1 MAVKNKEFLEGLLNA
16 LSPSGMEKEATKVWD
31 SYMSEFTNR
40 YYTDKIGNS
49 AYSLGSG
56 EKIILV
62 SAHIDE
68 ICMGVQNIRE
78 DGTLNIVNLA
88 GVDRKC
94 LPGSQV
100 IIINDAGGYIPGIIQ
115 KSPIHIESSDHLE
128 NKVLGFEDF
137 IVDIGAD
144 DKKEA
149 EKLVEIGNLVVFSRN
164 INLDFGSNKLYGNA
178 LDDKIGIYIVSQIA
192 EVLST
197 ETLPE
202 NYKIVFLAGTQEES
216 GLRGLTVAAK
226 NINPDIS
233 IDIDVT
239 FADENIVKY
248 GDIKLGKGPVIMYG
262 QDKSR
267 RIAGIMTNVA
277 TGSKIDIQKTMARC
291 GGTNTNTIQLSSKD
305 CETMLISI
313 PNRSMHTP
321 NETCDW
327 RDVSGAIDLISKTI
341 LSGRL

>member
-1 MAVKNKEFLEGLLNA
+1 MKNKEFLEGLLNA

-31 SYMSEFTNR
+31 SYMSEFTDK
-40 YYTDKIGNS
+40 YYTDRIGNS

-68 ICMGVQNIRE
+68 ICMGVQNIKD
-78 DGTLNIVNLA
+78 DGTLNIINLA

-94 LPGSQV
+94 LPGAQVV
-100 IIINDAGGYIPGIIQ
+100 IINEAGGHIPGIIQ
-115 KSPIHIESSDHLE
+115 KSPIHIECRDNLDD
-128 NKVLGFEDF
+128 KVLGFEDVV
-137 IVDIGAD
+137 VDIGAS

-164 INLDFGSNKLYGNA
+164 VNLNFGQNKLYGNA
-178 LDDKIGIYIVSQIA
+178 LDDKIGVYIVSQVA
-192 EVLST
+192 EALST
-197 ETLPE
+197 ETLPKD
-202 NYKIVFLAGTQEES
+202 YKVVFLAGTQEES

-239 FADENIVKY
+239 FANENIAKY
-248 GDIKLGKGPVIMYG
+248 GNIELGKGPVIEYG

-277 TGSKIDIQKTMARC
+277 TVSKIEIQKSMSRC

>member
-16 LSPSGMEKEATKVWD
+16 MSPSGMEIQAIKVWD
-31 SYMSEFTNR
+31 SYMNEFTTP
-40 YYTDKIGNS
+40 YYQDKIGNS
-49 AYSLGSG
+49 AYSLGTG

-68 ICMGVQNIRE
+68 ICMGVQNIKD
-78 DGTLNIVNLA
+78 DGTLSVVNLA
-88 GVDRKC
+88 GVDRKV
-94 LPGSQV
+94 LPGAQV
-100 IIINDAGGYIPGIIQ
+100 VVINEAGGHVPGIIQ
-115 KSPIHIESSDHLE
+115 KSPIHIEYRDHLE
-128 NKVLGFEDF
+128 EKVLGFEDLV
-137 IVDIGAD
+137 VDIGAD
-144 DKKEA
+144 NKKEA
-149 EKLVEIGNLVVFSRN
+149 EKLVEIGDLVVFARN
-164 INLDFGSNKLYGNA
+164 INLNFGDNKLYGNA
-178 LDDKIGIYIVSQIA
+178 LDDKIGVYIVSQVA
-192 EVLST
+192 EALST

-202 NYKIVFLAGTQEES
+202 NYKVVFLAGTQEES
-216 GLRGLTVAAK
+216 GLRGLTIAAK

-239 FADENIVKY
+239 FANENPSKY
-248 GDIKLGKGPVIMYG
+248 GDIKLGKGPVIEYG

-267 RIAGIMTNVA
+267 RIARIMTNIA
-277 TGSKIDIQKTMARC
+277 TGNKLDVQKSMSRC

-305 CETMLISI
+305 CETMLVSI
-313 PNRSMHTP
+313 PNRSMHTQ